1 MSDKPITSPNF
12 ILPPVFGGEVKESI
26 NISARE
32 MEFRKRLKDF
42 IAELADELDI
52 DAPDVVTGLIPM
64 SFEVCLEQINTEFYE
79 EALDSYHD
87 LWHEY
92 YNHIVEMKKTIE
104 TAFNEVNQRNPFI
117 KKSEM
122 DWS

>member
-1 MSDKPITSPNF
+1 MTDKPIISPNF

-42 IAELADELDI
+42 ISTLAEDLDI
-52 DAPDVVTGLIPM
+52 DAPDIVTGLIPVTL
-64 SFEVCLEQINTEFYE
+64 EVCLEQINTEFYD
-79 EALDSYHD
+79 EALESYHD

-92 YNHIVEMKKTIE
+92 YNHITQMQKDVEK
-104 TAFNEVNQRNPFI
+104 AFNEVNQRDPFI